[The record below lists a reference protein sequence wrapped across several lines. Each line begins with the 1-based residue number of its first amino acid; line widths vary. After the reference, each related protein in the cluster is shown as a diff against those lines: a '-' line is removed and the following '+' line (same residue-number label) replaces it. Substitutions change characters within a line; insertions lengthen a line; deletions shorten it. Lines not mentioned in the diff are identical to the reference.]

1 MWLPNVIAFYCIDNR
16 FKESSIIQ
24 HRPLGAMVSAQRG
37 TSGLSLSTNL
47 INTAVFM
54 NLLENGP
61 DFFSQCIAI
70 TKECPTF
77 AHNRVTRNMQMWVQ
91 IFESV
96 KL

>member
-37 TSGLSLSTNL
+37 TSGLSLSTNV
-47 INTAVFM
+47 INAAVFM

-61 DFFSQCIAI
+61 DFFPNASPLQRSARLLRTIELPETCKCGCKSLKA
-70 TKECPTF
+70 
-77 AHNRVTRNMQMWVQ
+77 
-91 IFESV
+91 
-96 KL
+96 